1 MAKPTADRD
10 AQRGIPKAPTGIQ
23 GLDELTRGGLP
34 RGRPTLL
41 CGSAGCGKTVL
52 STEFL
57 VRGATQFN
65 EPGVLMVFEET
76 AEELTE
82 NVRSLGFDLGELVRQ
97 NKLALDFVRIERS
110 EIEETGEYDLDGLF
124 VRLGHAIDAV
134 GAKRVVLDTIEALF
148 AGLSNTAILRAELR
162 RLFRW
167 LKQKGVT
174 AIITAERGNGAL
186 TRHGL
191 EEYVSDCVIVLDH
204 RITEQIST
212 RRLRVVKYRGSR
224 HGSDECPFLIDD
236 NGISV
241 LPVTSLG
248 LRHEVCDERISSG
261 VERLDTMLGG
271 GGYYRGSSI
280 LVSGTA
286 GTGKTSLAAHF
297 ADAACQRDERVL
309 YMAFEESEGQFIR
322 NMRSIGFDLEP
333 WVQRGLLLL
342 EAARPTLYGL
352 EMHLATMH
360 KQIVEFEPR
369 VVIVDPL
376 SNFTSVG
383 SNVEVGSMLMR
394 LIDFL
399 KSRQST
405 ALFTSLTATG
415 GSLEQTEVG
424 VSSLMDTWL
433 LLRDVELGGER
444 NRVMYILKSRG
455 MAHSNQLREFLLTDH
470 GVELQDVYIGPEG
483 VLTGSSR
490 LAQEAQEKAASI
502 ARGEEIEARRRDL
515 ERLRQASEAQIA
527 AIRLEYEA
535 KEDELR
541 RVIAQEECREQRL
554 AESRAAMSRS
564 RKADSD
570 GDGARRPGKSRR
582 ISAHPKGTGR
592 ANRTGRAG
600 GAG

>member
-1 MAKPTADRD
+1 MTTPSTNRTNKHDL
-10 AQRGIPKAPTGIQ
+10 PKASTGIQ

-34 RGRPTLL
+34 RGRPTLV

-52 STEFL
+52 GIEFL
-57 VRGATQFN
+57 VRGATQFD
-65 EPGVLMVFEET
+65 EPGVLMAFEET

-82 NVRSLGFDLGELVRQ
+82 NVGSLGFDLDELVRQ
-97 NKLALDFVRIERS
+97 KKLALDYVRIERS
-110 EIEETGEYDLDGLF
+110 EIEETGEYDLEGLF
-124 VRLGHAIDAV
+124 VRLGHAIDSI

-162 RLFRW
+162 RLFAW
-167 LKQKGVT
+167 LKKKGVT
-174 AIITAERGNGAL
+174 AIITGERGDGTL

-212 RRLRVVKYRGSR
+212 RRLRIVKYRGSR

-236 NGISV
+236 NGLSV
-241 LPVTSLG
+241 LPITSMG
-248 LRHEVCDERISSG
+248 LRHAASNERISSG
-261 VERLDTMLGG
+261 VPRLDTMLGG
-271 GGYYRGSSI
+271 GGYYRGTSI

-297 ADAACQRDERVL
+297 VDAACRRDERVL
-309 YMAFEESEGQFIR
+309 YMAFEESPGQFAR
-322 NMRSIGFDLEP
+322 NMRSIGFDMNP
-333 WVQRGLLLL
+333 WMERGLLRF
-342 EAARPTLYGL
+342 EASRPTLYGL

-360 KQIVEFEPR
+360 KHIVEFEPH
-369 VVIVDPL
+369 VVIIDPL
-376 SNFTSVG
+376 TNFTSVG
-383 SNVEVGSMLMR
+383 AENEARSMLMR
-394 LIDFL
+394 LIDML
-399 KSRQST
+399 KSKQTT
-405 ALFTSLTATG
+405 ALFTSLTGG
-415 GSLEQTEVG
+415 GSVLEQSEVG

-470 GVELQDVYIGPEG
+470 GIELEDVYLGPEG

-490 LAQEAQEKAASI
+490 LAQEAREKAAQI
-502 ARGEEIEARRRDL
+502 ARGEEIEAKRREL
-515 ERLRQASEAQIA
+515 ERARQASEAQIA
-527 AIRLEYEA
+527 AIRLEYQA

-541 RVIAQEECREQRL
+541 RAIAEQECREQRL
-554 AESRAAMSRS
+554 VQARVEMAHS

-570 GDGARRPGKSRR
+570 GSGASRVVS
-582 ISAHPKGTGR
+582 IKGEST
-592 ANRTGRAG
+592 
-600 GAG
+600 